1 MFDVVLTAML
11 NGDNVNT
18 FWLVSSES
26 QNKHSKVFLHWLIC
40 KRRKKLQHLKDTRF
54 ERYLELLKELDLEPL
69 DHPHSAKNKYKMR
82 RRTTRQ

>member
-1 MFDVVLTAML
+1 MFDMVNKFML
-11 NGDNVNT
+11 NGDNIT
-18 FWLVSSES
+18 LVCWFPLY
-26 QNKHSKVFLHWLIC
+26 QNKHSKVFLNWLIC
-40 KRRKKLQHLKDTRF
+40 KRRRKLQHLKDARF

>member
-1 MFDVVLTAML
+1 MGIRLTL
-11 NGDNVNT
+11 
-18 FWLVSSES
+18 FCRFPQS

-69 DHPHSAKNKYKMR
+69 DHPQSAKNKYKMR